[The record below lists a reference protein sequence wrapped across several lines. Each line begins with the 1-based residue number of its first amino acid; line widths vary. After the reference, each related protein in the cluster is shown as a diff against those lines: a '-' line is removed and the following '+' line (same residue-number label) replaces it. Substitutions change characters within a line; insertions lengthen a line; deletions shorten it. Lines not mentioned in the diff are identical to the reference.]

1 MRERSLVE
9 GIKKE
14 RERERER
21 CRESEDVRMTVRQT
35 ERELTNGRE
44 GRDIERGGSE
54 RKRVLRQKNILKRKK
69 LEKVTMSHT

>member
-35 ERELTNGRE
+35 ERELTNKRE
-44 GRDIERGGSE
+44 GRNIEIESD
-54 RKRVLRQKNILKRKK
+54 
-69 LEKVTMSHT
+69 EKVERDNAKNRN

>member
-44 GRDIERGGSE
+44 GRDIERES
-54 RKRVLRQKNILKRKK
+54 N
-69 LEKVTMSHT
+69 EKVERDMLKIATEKPLPYENSSSRA